1 MVLDVSR
8 VGGSNARA
16 ASGAFHCSSASLP
29 DVSDEEHGR
38 PGWDAGW
45 RLAYG
50 QGLRFGG
57 SLPLAVA
64 ILACFVY
71 SLAFDRIS
79 CTMLF
84 CRKTVFYNNYGN
96 ACSANVQRGSRSP
109 AAACWAPVSVV
120 LRTQAE
126 GEAQLHSTHAEVAP
140 RPRVYAVPS
149 ISTVTGDSTPQR
161 YFWRVGVALTMV
173 GHLPHGV
180 LLHFV

>member
-1 MVLDVSR
+1 MLAEPTRPFAHLPLPTPLPAPSLRPGVGTMVLDVSR

-109 AAACWAPVSVV
+109 AAA
-120 LRTQAE
+120 
-126 GEAQLHSTHAEVAP
+126 
-140 RPRVYAVPS
+140 
-149 ISTVTGDSTPQR
+149 
-161 YFWRVGVALTMV
+161 
-173 GHLPHGV
+173 
-180 LLHFV
+180 